1 MTQRPAAGK
10 PSYYGDKDCNFS
22 ELILLKSSTSASK
35 KNINAKQIGVDQDGG
50 LFNTYLN
57 SLSSSSEVNAL
68 FNN

>member
-10 PSYYGDKDCNFS
+10 PLYYGDKDCDFS
-22 ELILLKSSTSASK
+22 ELFLFKSSTSASK

-68 FNN
+68 FKN